1 MRILLVEDDRLL
13 ADALKLALSQSAHQ
27 VDAVL
32 DGELADQ
39 ALNDGPYDLAILDI
53 GLPRM
58 SGREVLR
65 RMRSKQLV
73 TPVLVLSALESI
85 EERVELL
92 NLGAD
97 DFLQKPF
104 HLSELDARV
113 KALLRRVHRQS
124 KNEVPFG
131 RIKLDIDARRC
142 YVDEHGVDLTAREF
156 AVVELL
162 ILRAGRV
169 VTRSQ
174 ILDLLYGW
182 EDNQAAN
189 TVEVII
195 YRLRKKLDCS
205 GWNLKTIRGMDYLL
219 EANRD

>member
-1 MRILLVEDDRLL
+1 
-13 ADALKLALSQSAHQ
+13 
-27 VDAVL
+27 
-32 DGELADQ
+32 
-39 ALNDGPYDLAILDI
+39 
-53 GLPRM
+53 M

-65 RMRSKQLV
+65 RMRQKHVV
-73 TPVLVLSALESI
+73 TPVLVLSALERI

-97 DFLQKPF
+97 DFLLKPF

-142 YVDEHGVDLTAREF
+142 YVDQHGVDLTAREF

-182 EDNQAAN
+182 EDSQAAN

-205 GWNLKTIRGMDYLL
+205 G
-219 EANRD
+219 